1 VSGWNYCRDG
11 GLLVSSRTPIPDDQG
26 EFYGTSRLD
35 LVPCSHLVCSSCG
48 EVVRSVANRQVPG
61 GTLPSDLYDVSNWR
75 RSDLLTTTDLP
86 ARAYACRCSFMN
98 VVSDTLIASLASGA
112 PLGWGCAGH
121 PTVRGAFVLDGV
133 SVEQGPALDAAVVA
147 ALDGRP
153 PGALDAPWAT
163 HGAIWVLRLW
173 GRLRGNPLQDA
184 VGDAVAGALTSE
196 SVGARSEAL
205 TFFLQNPMAPGS
217 DALIEAAREHTELF
231 VGVAAPDAPDGE
243 TLEFQL
249 LRILGR
255 RLEAAVQGAVELDG
269 GALTLLRLASM
280 SPGMAGATLPAL
292 SAVDTA
298 WVLENRFA
306 IARTGKAN
314 ALAVSLW
321 VGINAEP
328 HEEETDALLLAEGL
342 LDEGDI

>member
-1 VSGWNYCRDG
+1 MSGWNYCRDG

-98 VVSDTLIASLASGA
+98 VVSDTLIVSLASGA

-184 VGDAVAGALTSE
+184 DPPGFIMIAGRKSPFASAALSVHPQGEPEAEDLIDTHQMDAVP
-196 SVGARSEAL
+196 V
-205 TFFLQNPMAPGS
+205 PMPMMNA
-217 DALIEAAREHTELF
+217 
-231 VGVAAPDAPDGE
+231 
-243 TLEFQL
+243 
-249 LRILGR
+249 
-255 RLEAAVQGAVELDG
+255 
-269 GALTLLRLASM
+269 
-280 SPGMAGATLPAL
+280 PAL
-292 SAVDTA
+292 A
-298 WVLENRFA
+298 R
-306 IARTGKAN
+306 ARTT
-314 ALAVSLW
+314 W
-321 VGINAEP
+321 P
-328 HEEETDALLLAEGL
+328 PPR
-342 LDEGDI
+342 